1 MPNPTLSLALE
12 KLASEA
18 GAIESLYDRHRFLC
32 LDPRTISVPLV

>member
-18 GAIESLYDRHRFLC
+18 GAIESLYDTDFYAW
-32 LDPRTISVPLV
+32 T